1 MERLTR
7 VGDFMAQFDLVIPT
21 RDCGRFRCLQGWH
34 RSRSDSERLKE
45 QELWLV
51 WAGRGRMQT
60 RTAEYE
66 LRPGFCVW
74 MRPGQIY
81 DAQQDEQDRIGLTFI
96 HFNFQN
102 AALNRSHHYPEFFE
116 VGDMNYVDSISRRIV
131 EIMQQQDAPP
141 ELRSAAGL
149 LLSGLLLDL
158 VTKFRYA
165 GKPGAS
171 PVARHHEELVQK
183 TVRTIFEKV
192 GSALSVRELAAQ
204 AGYSPAHFSSLF
216 KKVTGQTVEAA
227 IVQARIDKAR
237 QLLRQ
242 SDLSIGQVAEATGY
256 RDVYFFSR
264 QFKIKTGQTPTRY
277 RAAQFEEM
285 GQPTK
290 KAALAR

>member
-1 MERLTR
+1 LVERLKNGGT
-7 VGDFMAQFDLVIPT
+7 MAQFDLVTPT
-21 RDCGRFRCLQGWH
+21 RNCERFRCFQGWH
-34 RSRSDSERLKE
+34 RSRSDSERLTE

-51 WAGRGRMQT
+51 WAGKGRMQT
-60 RTAEYE
+60 RDAEYE

-74 MRPGQIY
+74 MRPGHIY
-81 DAQQDEQDRIGLTFI
+81 DAQQDEEDRLGLTYI
-96 HFNFQN
+96 HFNFQD
-102 AALNRSHHYPEFFE
+102 AALNKSHSYPEFFE
-116 VGDMNYVDSISRRIV
+116 VGDINYVDSISRRIV
-131 EIMQQQDAPP
+131 EIMRQHDALP

-158 VTKFRYA
+158 VTKFRIE
-165 GKPGAS
+165 GKAELNPI
-171 PVARHHEELVQK
+171 ARHHRELIQK
-183 TVRTIFEKV
+183 TVRSIFETV
-192 GSALSVRELAAQ
+192 ESPLSVKELATK

-264 QFKIKTGQTPTRY
+264 QFKIKTGQTPSKY
-277 RAAQFEEM
+277 RATQLEEM
-285 GQPTK
+285 GKPKK
-290 KAALAR
+290 KAAVAR

>member
-1 MERLTR
+1 
-7 VGDFMAQFDLVIPT
+7 MASFDLVTPT
-21 RDCGRFRCLQGWH
+21 NNCERFRCFQGWH

-51 WAGRGRMQT
+51 WAGKGRMQT
-60 RTAEYE
+60 RNAEYE

-74 MRPGQIY
+74 MRPGRIY
-81 DAQQDEQDRIGLTFI
+81 DAQQDDEDRIGLTFI
-96 HFNFQN
+96 HFNFKN
-102 AALNRSHHYPEFFE
+102 AALNKSHNYPEFFE
-116 VGDMNYVDSISRRIV
+116 VGDINYVDSISRRIV
-131 EIMQQQDAPP
+131 EIMRQHDAPDG
-141 ELRSAAGL
+141 LKSAAGL

-158 VTKFRYA
+158 VTKFRYE
-165 GKPGAS
+165 GKS
-171 PVARHHEELVQK
+171 ESNPVGRHHKELIQK
-183 TVRTIFEKV
+183 TVRSIFETV
-192 GSALSVRELAAQ
+192 EAPLSVKELATK

-264 QFKIKTGQTPTRY
+264 QFKTKTGQTPTKY
-277 RAAQFEEM
+277 RATQLEEL
-285 GQPTK
+285 GKSKK
-290 KAALAR
+290 KAILAK